1 MNETF
6 IAILIV
12 TIYFSP
18 VFYQLVIVIKES
30 KKGNRIPL
38 RKFLKVLKYSLFIL
52 IPITIVFA
60 ILSHTN
66 YLNYEKPLTYDK
78 FEQITFKNFRG
89 LEFFRNSLYGNKHFA
104 YVVTSIESKIDKDSI
119 TVKSLFYPSRSY
131 VYNTYTNSKELLKH
145 EKYHIKITELYAR
158 KAKKR
163 LSELKHISPQ
173 TIEEILKQT
182 RQEERAFQKS
192 YDYDTFH
199 SYVLSEQIKYERKVD
214 SMLSLLTEFKNP
226 KIKINDEN

>member
-18 VFYQLVIVIKES
+18 VFYQLIIVIKES

-38 RKFLKVLKYSLFIL
+38 RKFLKFLKYSLFIL
-52 IPITIVFA
+52 IPLIIGFA
-60 ILSHTN
+60 IISHTN
-66 YLNYEKPLTYDK
+66 YFNYEKP
-78 FEQITFKNFRG
+78 ITFDKYDDITFENFRG
-89 LEFFRNSLYGNKHFA
+89 LEFFKKSLYGSKQFA
-104 YVVTSIESKIDKDSI
+104 YVVTSIESKIDDNSVI
-119 TVKSLFYPSRSY
+119 VESLFYPSRSY
-131 VYNTYTNSKELLKH
+131 VYNTYTNSEELLSH

-163 LSELKHISPQ
+163 IAELDHFSTEK
-173 TIEEILKQT
+173 IEGVLKQI

-199 SYVLSEQIKYERKVD
+199 SYVLSEQKKYEKEVD
-214 SMLSLLTEFKNP
+214 SLLDLLKVFKNP
-226 KIKINDEN
+226 KITINDKN

>member
-18 VFYQLVIVIKES
+18 VFYQLIIVIKES

-38 RKFLKVLKYSLFIL
+38 RKFLKFLKYSLFIL
-52 IPITIVFA
+52 IPLIIGFA
-60 ILSHTN
+60 IISHTN
-66 YLNYEKPLTYDK
+66 YFNYEKP
-78 FEQITFKNFRG
+78 ITFDKYDDITFENFRG
-89 LEFFRNSLYGNKHFA
+89 LEFFKKSLYGSKQFA
-104 YVVTSIESKIDKDSI
+104 YVVTSIESKIDDNSVI
-119 TVKSLFYPSRSY
+119 VESLFYPSRSY
-131 VYNTYTNSKELLKH
+131 VYNTYTNSEELLTH

-163 LSELKHISPQ
+163 IAELNHFSTEK
-173 TIEEILKQT
+173 IEGVLKQI

-199 SYVLSEQIKYERKVD
+199 SYVLSEQKKYEKEVD
-214 SMLSLLTEFKNP
+214 SLLDLLKVFKNP
-226 KIKINDEN
+226 KITINDKN

>member
-18 VFYQLVIVIKES
+18 VFYQMIIVIKES
-30 KKGNRIPL
+30 KRGNRIPL
-38 RKFLKVLKYSLFIL
+38 RKFLKFLKYSLFIITPL
-52 IPITIVFA
+52 IIGFA
-60 ILSHTN
+60 IISHTN
-66 YLNYEKPLTYDK
+66 FFNYEKP
-78 FEQITFKNFRG
+78 ITFDKYDDITFENFRG
-89 LEFFRNSLYGNKHFA
+89 IEFFKKSLYGSKQFA
-104 YVVTSIESKIDKDSI
+104 YVVTSIESKIDDNSVI
-119 TVKSLFYPSRSY
+119 VESLFYPSRSY
-131 VYNTYTNSKELLKH
+131 VYNTYTNSKELLSH

-163 LSELKHISPQ
+163 LAELNRFSSV
-173 TIEEILKQT
+173 EVEGILKQI

-199 SYVLSEQIKYERKVD
+199 SYVLSEQKKYEIEVD
-214 SMLSLLTEFKNP
+214 SLLNLLKEFEKP
-226 KIKINDEN
+226 KITINDKN